1 MHELNWFSKDMMAKW
16 EEINN
21 NSKTWTQCQYF
32 LRRHTLQEKDTS
44 RQKNHTGK
52 HQQDHDER
60 LKPIPC
66 CNRGKDRKKQA
77 EHVQQV
83 TQQNVTLITMVQ
95 EQQQE
100 IEELMTPSKTLMTK
114 MMGTLQ
120 THESNGTK
128 AGDKKQDMERK
139 KVVQQLQ
146 KLVIPQQGQML
157 HIGEKK
163 WNHPPWYNTHFH
175 PDGTRKGGNQE

>member
-100 IEELMTPSKTLMTK
+100 IEELMTPSNTLMTK

-139 KVVQQLQ
+139 KSCATVAKAGYTTTGTNVTYWRKKMEPSTMVQ
-146 KLVIPQQGQML
+146 
-157 HIGEKK
+157 
-163 WNHPPWYNTHFH
+163 HPLSS
-175 PDGTRKGGNQE
+175 